1 MNGHPHH
8 TDAVAAAPRAPGL
21 DLSLAF
27 LAEGYEFMPRRH
39 AALGSDVFTARLM
52 LRRALCVRG
61 EDAARMFYQPGRFTR
76 RHALPAPTLALLQDR
91 GSVMTLDGD
100 AHRKRKAMLMSLFGP
115 LERQRLVGLAAA
127 EWRTQFARWPAQ
139 PRVVVHAAA
148 QEVLCRAVCRW
159 AGIPV
164 NAEEAARR
172 TREFAQMIAGA
183 GSAGPRNWRGLLVR
197 TRTEQW
203 ARALIDAV
211 RAGQVQPQFDSPLN
225 VIARHRDADGELM
238 NRKHAGVELINLLR
252 PTVAVARYIAFA
264 LLALHDHP
272 HCRAR
277 IGAGDDDYLT
287 WFVQEVRRFYPFI
300 PAMGGRALHGFDWHG
315 LHVKKGT
322 WVLFDL
328 YGTNHHPVLWG
339 DPAVFR
345 PERFE
350 RWQSSSFDLV
360 PHGGGDHYSGHRC
373 PGEFVT
379 GDLVKSALQLFAG
392 EIAYDVPPQDLTVG
406 LRRIPALPA
415 SGFVIT
421 NVRPADS
428 RTP

>member
-1 MNGHPHH
+1 MAGHPRH
-8 TDAVAAAPRAPGL
+8 TDAVAAAPRAAGL

-39 AALGSDVFTARLM
+39 AALGSDMFTARLM

-76 RHALPAPTLALLQDR
+76 RHALPVPTLALLQDF
-91 GSVMTLDGD
+91 GSVMTLDGE

-115 LERQRLVGLAAA
+115 QERQRLVGLAAA
-127 EWRTQFARWPAQ
+127 EWRTQFARWPSL
-139 PRVVVHAAA
+139 PRVVVHDAA

-164 NAEEAARR
+164 STEEAARR
-172 TREFAQMIAGA
+172 TKEFAQMIVGA
-183 GSAGPRNWRGLLVR
+183 GSAGPRNWRALLVR

-211 RAGQVQPQFDSPLN
+211 RAGQAQPPFDSPLN

-238 NRKHAGVELINLLR
+238 SRKHAGVELINLLR

-272 HCRAR
+272 QSRTR
-277 IGAGDDDYLT
+277 IASGDDAYAT
-287 WFVQEVRRFYPFI
+287 WFMEEVRRYYPFI
-300 PAMGGRALHGFDWHG
+300 PAMGGRALHAFDWHG
-315 LHVKKGT
+315 MHVKKGT

-328 YGTNHHPVLWG
+328 YGTNHHPAIWG
-339 DPAVFR
+339 DPEVFR
-345 PERFE
+345 PERFD
-350 RWQSSSFDLV
+350 RRQSSGFDFV

-379 GDLVKSALQLFAG
+379 GDLVKSALQLFARA
-392 EIAYDVPPQDLTVG
+392 IAYDVPPQDLTVG
-406 LRRIPALPA
+406 LRRIPTLPA
-415 SGFVIT
+415 SGFVIA

-428 RTP
+428 RTV